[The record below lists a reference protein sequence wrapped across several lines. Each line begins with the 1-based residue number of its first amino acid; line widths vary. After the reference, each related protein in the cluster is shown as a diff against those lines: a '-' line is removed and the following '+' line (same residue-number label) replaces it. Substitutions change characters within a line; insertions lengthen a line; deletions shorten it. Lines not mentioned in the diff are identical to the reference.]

1 MKLYMHPVS
10 TATRPV
16 RLFIAENGIK
26 CDEEMVDIL
35 RGAHYQK
42 PYASLNP
49 NRLVPMLEDG
59 VLCLTESSAQKP
71 NCTNSV
77 VLDKSTRHGIR
88 QIDYRP
94 AATALKLPAS
104 APTMYLTV
112 SSILMSPIA
121 RSATHSPL
129 RRTITR
135 SQTVKM
141 S

>member
-1 MKLYMHPVS
+1 MGDVAMKLYMHPVS
-10 TATRPV
+10 TATYGCS
-16 RLFIAENGIK
+16 LNGIK

-77 VLDKSTRHGIR
+77 VLDKSTRHW
-88 QIDYRP
+88 
-94 AATALKLPAS
+94 
-104 APTMYLTV
+104 
-112 SSILMSPIA
+112 
-121 RSATHSPL
+121 HSPD
-129 RRTITR
+129 
-135 SQTVKM
+135 
-141 S
+141 